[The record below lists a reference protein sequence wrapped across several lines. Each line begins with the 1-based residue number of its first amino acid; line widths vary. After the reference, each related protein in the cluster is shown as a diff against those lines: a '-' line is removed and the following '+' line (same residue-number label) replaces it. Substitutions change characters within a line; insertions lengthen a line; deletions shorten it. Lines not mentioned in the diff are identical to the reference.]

1 MVGISTGA
9 RSILRRDTLA
19 ILSYLALLIKCSLIR
34 YI

>member
-9 RSILRRDTLA
+9 RSILPRDILS
-19 ILSYLALLIKCSLIR
+19 ILSYQTLLIKCSLIR

>member
-9 RSILRRDTLA
+9 RSIPPGDIPS
-19 ILSYLALLIKCSLIR
+19 ILSYQTLFIKCSLIR